1 MTEGFEQKE
10 RSNYL
15 ASKSHSKTCSAW
27 ITRSVTIWV
36 KEAVFVGTI
45 VGTFREQKKIYE
57 FKSLVILPW

>member
-10 RSNYL
+10 RSKYL

-27 ITRSVTIWV
+27 ITRSVIWV

-45 VGTFREQKKIYE
+45 VRSKNRKKYMNL
-57 FKSLVILPW
+57 KA

>member
-10 RSNYL
+10 RSKYS

-27 ITRSVTIWV
+27 ITRSVIWV

-45 VGTFREQKKIYE
+45 VRSENRKKYMNL
-57 FKSLVILPW
+57 KA

>member
-10 RSNYL
+10 RSKYL

-27 ITRSVTIWV
+27 ITRSVIWG

-45 VGTFREQKKIYE
+45 VGMFREQKKNMNL
-57 FKSLVILPW
+57 KA

>member
-10 RSNYL
+10 RSKYL

-27 ITRSVTIWV
+27 ITRSVIWG

-57 FKSLVILPW
+57 FKSLVTLLW